1 MQYLANLSQNSS
13 LEDDIDVEDG
23 VEQQGKFVSYS
34 AYFETKHN
42 WTLMQT
48 LHFLLFV
55 SIAIEPYP

>member
-13 LEDDIDVEDG
+13 LEDDIDVEDE
-23 VEQQGKFVSYS
+23 VEQQGKF
-34 AYFETKHN
+34 AYLKHFRHN